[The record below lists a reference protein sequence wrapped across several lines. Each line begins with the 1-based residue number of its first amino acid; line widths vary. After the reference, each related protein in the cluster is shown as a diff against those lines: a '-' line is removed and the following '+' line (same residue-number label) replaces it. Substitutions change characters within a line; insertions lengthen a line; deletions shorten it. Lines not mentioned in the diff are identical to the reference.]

1 MPEERYNDL
10 VSNGKKIKRLS
21 YLDENGNYI
30 QMDIKLKD
38 EVSVFK
44 LNSFFNEIYKGS
56 RYSYSVLA
64 NEIIDFFK
72 SILNDQ
78 SVIDL
83 TDLNRI
89 VIATQE
95 NGEPNEMLLQF
106 FQHFL
111 EMFENINTIVWTN
124 KEYNMF
130 VTVSQRIPE
139 LEDPTFKAEKQ
150 AMPANSNIE
159 YLLNEMRNKQILSET
174 INKIKAKAYSPKKNE
189 IKKVV

>member
-21 YLDENGNYI
+21 YLDENGKYI

-56 RYSYSVLA
+56 RYSYYILA

-72 SILNDQ
+72 SILNNQ

-83 TDLNRI
+83 TELNRL
-89 VIATQE
+89 VISNQE

-106 FQHFL
+106 FQSFL
-111 EMFENINTIVWTN
+111 EMFEEINTIIWTN
-124 KEYNMF
+124 EQYNMF
-130 VTVSQRIPE
+130 VTVSQRQPK
-139 LEDPTFKAEKQ
+139 LDDPIFKAEKQ
-150 AMPANSNIE
+150 AMPANSNIA
-159 YLLNEMRNKQILSET
+159 YCLKEMRNKQILTEA
-174 INKIKAKAYSPKKNE
+174 INKIKVKAYNRQTKN